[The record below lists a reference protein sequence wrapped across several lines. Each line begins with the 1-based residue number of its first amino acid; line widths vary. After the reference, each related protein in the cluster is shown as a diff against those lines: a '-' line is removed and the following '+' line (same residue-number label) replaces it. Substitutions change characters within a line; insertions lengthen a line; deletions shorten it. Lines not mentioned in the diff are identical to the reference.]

1 LGITGRVFT
10 DFGSLWSNDQK
21 NIPLTPEQLA
31 SIGGVQP
38 IIKDTAAVR
47 VSAGVG
53 VTWKSP
59 VGPIRLDVGYPVKKE
74 SFDKTQIFHVSF
86 GTRF

>member
-1 LGITGRVFT
+1 MKNH
-10 DFGSLWSNDQK
+10 DAHSGSSLPRTAACRRS
-21 NIPLTPEQLA
+21 
-31 SIGGVQP
+31 S
-38 IIKDTAAVR
+38 KDTAALR
-47 VSAGVG
+47 ASAGVG

-59 VGPIRLDVGYPVKKE
+59 VGPIRLDLAYPIKKK